1 MEAEAREMS
10 RLAAR
15 AADMSRRAEVAAQR
29 SRRATEAAWR
39 SRRAVEA
46 ADWSG
51 RAAEAAEMSG
61 HAAEVAKMSSR
72 TAAAW
77 ENVSW
82 AGDDSYRRMHA
93 IVHSQMDQIS
103 GWARLQDD
111 MKASFEQATGVIR
124 QLREGNERRRAE
136 RDLLRA
142 KIVGSAEQQE
152 ETTSLLKRTGVIVEK
167 LMDENAMLRI
177 ERRRLVEETVD
188 ALKQHLEDKKE
199 LIATRRGD

>member
-15 AADMSRRAEVAAQR
+15 AADMSRHAEVAAQR
-29 SRRATEAAWR
+29 SRRAAEAGRR
-39 SRRAVEA
+39 SCRAVDA

-51 RAAEAAEMSG
+51 HAAEAAKMCRRATNATEMSRR
-61 HAAEVAKMSSR
+61 A
-72 TAAAW
+72 AAAW
-77 ENVSW
+77 ENFSR
-82 AGDDSYRRMHA
+82 AGDDCYRRMHA

-124 QLREGNERRRAE
+124 QLMEHNVRLRAE

-142 KIVGSAEQQE
+142 KFV
-152 ETTSLLKRTGVIVEK
+152 
-167 LMDENAMLRI
+167 
-177 ERRRLVEETVD
+177 
-188 ALKQHLEDKKE
+188 
-199 LIATRRGD
+199 